1 MKHVLGIIPI
11 QHFLICSYGSLI
23 PCFTLSD
30 LPFKAVCLCWVLC
43 LLHTCC
49 RCSSCL
55 LSHAVAS
62 RTADGEER
70 QSSNR
75 VLFSSSSWVWDWRLS
90 SLTCF
95 HPVISYIQWEEERG
109 QGQDRGLRLRRL
121 GMGRGEQGTVRENMR
136 GKERGNE
143 SLWCVRSCSDISKGW
158 KYCINSKYR
167 CLSSHEA

>member
-109 QGQDRGLRLRRL
+109 QGQDRGLRLRDTHYYVR
-121 GMGRGEQGTVRENMR
+121 MGSTCIPVAD
-136 GKERGNE
+136 
-143 SLWCVRSCSDISKGW
+143 SFWCLAKLIQ
-158 KYCINSKYR
+158 
-167 CLSSHEA
+167 CLRF